1 MKSRRT
7 REERQVIARRI
18 FEALCEHYPDRHI
31 ALVER
36 PGSIEPTPTADSAM
50 AVDEPRPVSPD
61 WGFLFEASQ
70 TCNYLVSIC
79 TA

>member
-7 REERQVIARRI
+7 REEQQVIARRI

-36 PGSIEPTPTADSAM
+36 PGSIEPTPTADAAT

-61 WGFLFEASQ
+61 WGFLFEPSQ
-70 TCNYLVSIC
+70 PCNYLVSIC

>member
-7 REERQVIARRI
+7 REEQQVIARRI

-36 PGSIEPTPTADSAM
+36 PGSIEPTPIADSVT
-50 AVDEPRPVSPD
+50 AVDEPRPVKS
-61 WGFLFEASQ
+61 
-70 TCNYLVSIC
+70 
-79 TA
+79 